1 MYLCGGEIMIF
12 IIERGGGDELF
23 KVFVIWFDMMN
34 IV

>member
-12 IIERGGGDELF
+12 IIERGGDELF